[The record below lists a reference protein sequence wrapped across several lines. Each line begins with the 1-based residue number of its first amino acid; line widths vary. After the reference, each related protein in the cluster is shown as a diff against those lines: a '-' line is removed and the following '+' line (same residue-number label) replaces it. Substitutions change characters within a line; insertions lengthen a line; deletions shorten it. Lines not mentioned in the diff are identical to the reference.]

1 MRRRMRAIMAGEAA
15 SLPEGAYV
23 IHAGPGGPALG
34 HDELRTAMVRALA
47 KATADRQMTG
57 SAR

>member
-23 IHAGPGGPALG
+23 IHVGPGGPALG
-34 HDELRTAMVRALA
+34 HHELQTAMVRALA
-47 KATADRQMTG
+47 KATAGRPTTG
-57 SAR
+57 TAR

>member
-1 MRRRMRAIMAGEAA
+1 MRAIVAAEAA

-34 HDELRTAMVRALA
+34 HEELRTAMVRALA
-47 KATADRQMTG
+47 RATSDHTTTG
-57 SAR
+57 PPR